1 MQQYKQ
7 AIKIHDY
14 DKADHTAPIYDILS
28 TSTPLVGAEYSI
40 WYDNNGNY
48 IGHTTVE
55 IAKKYVLGKLYYKTK
70 NKETKKSPY
79 TIDSNRVSRYGYN
92 NREKIYKIR
101 TSGRIALQIHFVTIT
116 DKHLIDVANIDQT
129 TELSIAKVQAFEPS
143 VYNFNSYP
151 DEYKL
156 LKNFDYK
163 KKFEEQIK
171 QLLQQQKQ
179 EILEHLETNK
189 SINKG
194 LNALALLV
202 RPNKLAVAI

>member
-28 TSTPLVGAEYSI
+28 TNTPLVGAEYSI

-79 TIDSNRVSRYGYN
+79 TIASNRVNRYRDN
-92 NREKIYKIR
+92 NKVYKVR
-101 TSGRIALQIHFVTIT
+101 TNGARIALQIHFVTIT

-129 TELSIAKVQAFEPS
+129 TELSITKVQAFEPS
-143 VYNFNSYP
+143 AYNYCSYP
-151 DEYKL
+151 DEFKL

-163 KKFEEQIK
+163 QKFEQQVK

-189 SINKG
+189 NINKG
-194 LNALALLV
+194 L
-202 RPNKLAVAI
+202 KIGF

>member
-28 TSTPLVGAEYSI
+28 TNTPLVGAEYSI

-79 TIDSNRVSRYGYN
+79 TIASNRVNRYRDN
-92 NREKIYKIR
+92 NKVYKVR
-101 TSGRIALQIHFVTIT
+101 TNGARIALQIHFVTIT

-129 TELSIAKVQAFEPS
+129 TELSITKVQAFEPS
-143 VYNFNSYP
+143 AYNYCSYP
-151 DEYKL
+151 DEFKL

-163 KKFEEQIK
+163 QKFEQQVK

-189 SINKG
+189 NINKG
-194 LNALALLV
+194 LSALALV
-202 RPNKLAVAI
+202 RTKSLQRAA

>member
-7 AIKIHDY
+7 AIQVPNY

-28 TSTPLVGAEYSI
+28 TNTPLVGDEYSI

-79 TIDSNRVSRYGYN
+79 TIASNRVNRYRDN
-92 NREKIYKIR
+92 NKVYKIR
-101 TSGRIALQIHFVTIT
+101 TNGARIALQIHFVTIT

-129 TELSIAKVQAFEPS
+129 TELSITKVQAFEPS
-143 VYNFNSYP
+143 IYNYCSYP
-151 DEYKL
+151 DEFKL

-163 KKFEEQIK
+163 QKFEQQVKE
-171 QLLQQQKQ
+171 LLLQQKQ
-179 EILEHLETNK
+179 EILTHLQTNK
-189 SINKG
+189 NINKG
-194 LNALALLV
+194 FSALALL
-202 RPNKLAVAI
+202 RTNKIALAS

>member
-28 TSTPLVGAEYSI
+28 TNTPLVGAEYSI

-79 TIDSNRVSRYGYN
+79 TIASNRVNRYRDN
-92 NREKIYKIR
+92 AKVYKVR
-101 TSGRIALQIHFVTIT
+101 TNGTRIALQIHFVTIT

-129 TELSIAKVQAFEPS
+129 TELSITKVQAFEPS
-143 VYNFNSYP
+143 IYNYCSYP
-151 DEYKL
+151 DEFKL
-156 LKNFDYK
+156 LKNFDYIL
-163 KKFEEQIK
+163 KFEQQVK

-189 SINKG
+189 NINKG
-194 LNALALLV
+194 LSALALV
-202 RPNKLAVAI
+202 RTKSLQRAA